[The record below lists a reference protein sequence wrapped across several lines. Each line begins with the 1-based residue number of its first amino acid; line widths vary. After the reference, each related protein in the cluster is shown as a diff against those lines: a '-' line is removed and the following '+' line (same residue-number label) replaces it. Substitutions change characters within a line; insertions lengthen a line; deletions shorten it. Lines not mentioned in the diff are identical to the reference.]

1 MTTDTKQI
9 TVQGVLVDIAQ
20 PYEAGHLITEAEA
33 KALNQTRSENIGN
46 NVRKVVKELVDAG
59 GDSADIQKSAQKLVS
74 AKDKG
79 YEFTLASIGG
89 GGARLDPLTKE
100 CHAIARNFIGAKLKE
115 MGMTQK
121 VYLEKNGEDAIKI
134 KVAELAEHSEILKAA
149 KKALAERAK
158 VAESV
163 PEIAL

>member
-1 MTTDTKQI
+1 MTDTKQI
-9 TVQGVLVDIAQ
+9 TVQGVLVDIDQ
-20 PYEAGHLITEAEA
+20 PYESGHTITEAEA

-46 NVRKVVKELVDAG
+46 NVRKAVKELVDAG
-59 GDSADIQKSAQKLVS
+59 GDSTGIQKAAQKLVS
-74 AKDKG
+74 EKDKG

-115 MGMTQK
+115 LGKTQK
-121 VYLEKNGEDAIKI
+121 QYLEANGEDAIKI
-134 KVAELAEHSEILKAA
+134 KVAELAEHPEILKAA